1 MRLHSRQRKGTT
13 VMRNLCFALL
23 LMLLTGCTVGPD
35 YIRPD
40 VAAPERW
47 TVDYQAAAG
56 LADSQWWKQFGDPA
70 LDSLIEQ
77 AVRGN
82 LDLKSA
88 TAKVDQYLGALDATR
103 SQYYPQIS
111 AGFDAGGK
119 RAAGITTESYQAA
132 LNATWELDLWGRIR
146 RSSEAARAQIAGSE
160 AGRRGVLLT
169 LVANVASGYLT
180 LRGLDRQLE
189 ITRATEKAY
198 AESLNLFQLRFK
210 YGTVSQLEVSQAES
224 QFESARQS
232 IPVYES
238 QIRQQENLLSL
249 LLGRAPGAIP
259 RGKNLDELTPPDIPA
274 GLPSQLLE
282 RRPDIIQAE
291 QSLVAA
297 NAQVGVAIAGY
308 FPKISLT
315 GALGVASNDI
325 GRLFVPGSNIWS
337 AAGQAVAPLLNFGQ
351 TSGQVKQAEAQQQQA
366 MFQYQQAVLTGFK
379 DVEDALVKTTKGR
392 EQLAAQKR
400 QVAALEEYSRLSRL
414 QFEAGTS
421 NYLQVLDAD
430 RSLFT
435 GKLNRTQTQYDLLVS
450 LISVYKAMGGGWIA
464 EADKLGETTKK

>member
-1 MRLHSRQRKGTT
+1 
-13 VMRNLCFALL
+13 MRNLCCALL
-23 LMLLTGCTVGPD
+23 LVLLTGCTVGPD

-40 VAAPERW
+40 VMAPDRW
-47 TVDYQAAAG
+47 TIDYQSAAE
-56 LADSQWWKQFGDPA
+56 LADSQWWKQFGDPV
-70 LDSLIEQ
+70 LDSLVEA

-82 LDLKSA
+82 LDLKNA
-88 TAKVDQYLGALDATR
+88 TAKVDQFLGALDSTR
-103 SQYYPQIS
+103 SQYFPQIS
-111 AGFDAGGK
+111 AGFDANGQ
-119 RAAGITTESYQAA
+119 RAAGKTTESYQAT
-132 LNATWELDLWGRIR
+132 LNATWELDLWGKIR
-146 RSSEAARAQIAGSE
+146 RSSEAAQAQIAGSE

-189 ITRATEKAY
+189 ITRGTEKAY
-198 AESLNLFQLRFK
+198 AESLKLFQLRFK
-210 YGTVSQLEVSQAES
+210 YGTVSQLEVAQAES
-224 QFESARQS
+224 QYESARQS

-238 QIRQQENLLSL
+238 QIRQQENLLSF
-249 LLGRAPGAIP
+249 LLGRTPGVIP
-259 RGKNLDELTPPDIPA
+259 RGKSLDALTPPGIPA

-291 QSLVAA
+291 QSMIAA
-297 NAQVGVAIAGY
+297 NAQVGVARAAY

-325 GRLFVPGSNIWS
+325 GRLFVPGNEIWS

-351 TSGQVKQAEAQQQQA
+351 ISGQVKQAEAQQQQA
-366 MFQYQQAVLTGFK
+366 LFLYQQAVLTGFR
-379 DVEDALVKTTKGR
+379 DVEDALIKTTKGR

-450 LISVYKAMGGGWIA
+450 LISVYKAMGGGWVT
-464 EADKLGETTKK
+464 EADKLNLPQETR